1 MSIIFSTKKKI
12 CGDKM
17 FKYEE
22 LFDSKNISPD
32 RGVNKYRVKTI
43 KSGPILECEI
53 YPIYN
58 RTYVRGLKIEKT
70 GEAQRKL
77 NIKNRRKKIIRLIN
91 TNFTKKDLWVTLTY
105 DKEHN
110 PKTEQEA
117 QRNIRNYL
125 RKIRYRDKNVKYIYV
140 TEGKVK
146 NKRFHHHVVISTKL
160 DRDEIENLW
169 QGGARKEAHRLQP
182 DEFNLTGLGMYMT
195 KSIEKK
201 SQWGKSNNLK
211 KPKETISDTKITKR
225 QARKIAQ
232 NENEA
237 FGIFEKLY
245 RGYKSLKIDWFSSEI
260 INGVYI
266 RATMRKRL

>member
-1 MSIIFSTKKKI
+1 
-12 CGDKM
+12 M
-17 FKYEE
+17 FKYEDI
-22 LFDSKNISPD
+22 FNSTHISLD
-32 RGVNKYRVKTI
+32 KGVNKYRVKTI

-58 RTYVRGLKIEKT
+58 RTYIRGVKVEKT
-70 GEAQRKL
+70 KAAQRKL

-91 TNFTKKDLWVTLTY
+91 TNFTKKDFWVTLTY
-105 DKEHN
+105 DQKHN

-125 RKIRYRDKNVKYIYV
+125 RKIRYRDRNAKYIYV

-146 NKRFHHHVVISTKL
+146 NKRFHHHVIISTKI

-201 SQWGKSNNLK
+201 SQWGKSSNLK
-211 KPKETISDTKITKR
+211 KPKESIADTKITKR
-225 QARKIAQ
+225 QVRKIAQ

-237 FGIFEKLY
+237 LNILERLN
-245 RGYKSLKIDWFSSEI
+245 RGYKSLGVEWYTSEI
-260 INGVYI
+260 ISGTYI
-266 RATMRKRL
+266 RAVMRKIETIKQRR